1 MKLENSVKYLREQV
15 ETMERNIEALSAKV
29 KSEQAAKEQSVQ
41 INEKLLHALN
51 AQKARV

>member
-29 KSEQAAKEQSVQ
+29 KSEQAAKE
-41 INEKLLHALN
+41 
-51 AQKARV
+51 